1 MPNSLLEARQT
12 WPADVARVIGQLEGE
27 IENMKS
33 TMSATKHEIQRL
45 TAAIEWLLLQGRGGH
60 LRN

>member
-1 MPNSLLEARQT
+1 MPIDTLDARPT
-12 WPADVARVIGQLEGE
+12 WPDEVASVIGRLEGE

-33 TMSATKHEIQRL
+33 TITATNQELQRL
-45 TAAIEWLLLQGRGGH
+45 TAAIEWLLLKGHSGH